1 SLRTGETLVKGL
13 VVSVL
18 LILPVWGVWETY
30 SRVDMSDDYRGR
42 KGIETVVRN
51 VPQDATVLH
60 HRSNLWY
67 MILVEKRRRDLTLVD
82 PFQHS
87 KEFPYNDIVWPADLS
102 LPETDRR
109 FGTDDL
115 SGVKSARIALE
126 NGPVYLFAQEEAR
139 PSNFRKAG
147 FDVTQVEGSVYRI
160 EE

>member
-1 SLRTGETLVKGL
+1 
-13 VVSVL
+13 
-18 LILPVWGVWETY
+18 
-30 SRVDMSDDYRGR
+30 MSDDYRGR